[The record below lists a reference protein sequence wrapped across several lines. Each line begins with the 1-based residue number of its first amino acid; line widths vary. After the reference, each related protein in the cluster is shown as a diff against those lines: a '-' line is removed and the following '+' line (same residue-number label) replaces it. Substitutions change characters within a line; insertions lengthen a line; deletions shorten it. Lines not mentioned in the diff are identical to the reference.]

1 MFDVETKQSITQ
13 IIEEIIKREN
23 ERSNRATTFRET
35 PLLKN
40 IHQMLKTGLDEE
52 RDSLLFAYDV
62 YLFLS
67 EQYAYLG
74 RMSIAADYHFE
85 ALLIAASLYDK
96 YAIKKKDI
104 VDVFSTLLQERNYYV
119 DDNCEDVLRILEK
132 TPLIAS
138 TKIKEIYEHRM
149 NNRRHLKHDPIE
161 MSKEYLDVIDE
172 VEEKIEQNR
181 TLHGLGSCHEIW
193 MLKCKFL
200 AEKGIIWKSPAL
212 LNPRVMFD

>member
-1 MFDVETKQSITQ
+1 MYDIETKRSISQ
-13 IIEEIIKREN
+13 IIEEIIKREE

-85 ALLIAASLYDK
+85 ALLIAASLYNK
-96 YAIKKKDI
+96 YAIKKEDI
-104 VDVFSTLLQERNYYV
+104 ADVFYMLLEERNFYI
-119 DDNCEDVLRILEK
+119 DDNCEDVLAILEK
-132 TPLIAS
+132 TPLIAQE
-138 TKIKEIYEHRM
+138 KIREIYSNRM
-149 NNRRHLKHDPIE
+149 NNRRHLKHDPVE

-181 TLHGLGSCHEIW
+181 TLRGLGSCHEIW